1 MTRNQLHKVAAKALQ
16 KRLDQMMTRAEQDTL
31 EWYGDSE
38 NEREYVWKFRNPA
51 DGAIT
56 EMVYGFRSKTVTV
69 CGKQSVT
76 VEEWE
81 SAWNRYIFRLKR
93 LEELKEMGRY
103 GYQLR
108 MPYMALENA
117 RAELMRIDPDFC
129 KRQGI

>member
-1 MTRNQLHKVAAKALQ
+1 MTKNQLQKVAAKALQ
-16 KRLDQMMTRAEQDTL
+16 KQLDQMMTRDVQDTL
-31 EWYGDSE
+31 EWYCDSD

-56 EMVYGFRSKTVTV
+56 EMVYGFHSKIVTV

-81 SAWNRYIFRLKR
+81 SAWNSYIFRLKR
-93 LEELKEMGRY
+93 LEELKAMGRY

-108 MPYMALENA
+108 MPYNALENA
-117 RAELMRIDPDFC
+117 KDRLRRIDPEFC

>member
-1 MTRNQLHKVAAKALQ
+1 MTTNQLQKVAAKALQ

-31 EWYGDSE
+31 EWYGDIE
-38 NEREYVWKFRNPA
+38 NEREYVWKFKNPA

-56 EMVYGFRSKTVTV
+56 EMVYGIQSKVVTV
-69 CGKQSVT
+69 RGKQTVT

-81 SAWNRYIFRLKR
+81 CAWNTYIFSLKR
-93 LEELKEMGRY
+93 LEELKAMGRY

-108 MPYMALENA
+108 MPYNALESA
-117 RAELMRIDPDFC
+117 KEKLQLIDPEFC